1 MNQNE
6 YIKKLH
12 ELIDSSNQ
20 SYNSAIPGIQD
31 EIYKKLQLLLK
42 ELDTDASGNLKNSIA
57 NLKTIGSIKTEL
69 EKVILNKQLQANTTE
84 YANAFSEVAKLQ
96 NNYFRSIETEFTP
109 SKILDEIKSQSIT
122 ATIESLT
129 GAGLSYN
136 VIEPVQNILRTNIT
150 TGGSFSS
157 LMEQMRTFIVTS
169 PDNLGALERHV
180 KTTTTDALN
189 QFSRQYSQT
198 IAESLNYNW
207 FMYTGSLLETSREF
221 CIALVKKKYFH
232 KSEIPDIING
242 NFSPFEKSGNM
253 NPKTGLPK
261 GMVADTNPQNFYIYA
276 GGYGCGHAINP
287 VQDIVVPASIR
298 ALFD

>member
-1 MNQNE
+1 MEQSE

-12 ELIDSSNQ
+12 KLLDSSVE
-20 SYNSAIPGIQD
+20 SYNSSIPGIQD
-31 EIYKKLQLLLK
+31 EIYKKLQVLLK
-42 ELDTDASGNLKNSIA
+42 ELDTDANGNIKNSIA
-57 NLKTIGSIKTEL
+57 NLKTIGSIKSEL
-69 EKVILNKQLQANTTE
+69 EKVVLNKQLQSDTKD
-84 YANAFSEVAKLQ
+84 YINAFSEVAKLQ
-96 NNYFRSIETEFTP
+96 NDYFRSIETEFTP
-109 SKILDEIKSQSIT
+109 SKLLDEIKNQSIS

-129 GAGLSYN
+129 GAGLSFN

-198 IAESLNYNW
+198 VSDSLNYKW

-261 GMVADTNPQNFYIYA
+261 GMVEDTNPQNFFIYA
-276 GGYGCGHAINP
+276 GGYGCGHAVSP
-287 VQDIVVPASIR
+287 VNDEVVPASLR

>member
-1 MNQNE
+1 M
-6 YIKKLH
+6 
-12 ELIDSSNQ
+12 
-20 SYNSAIPGIQD
+20 PGIQN

-42 ELDTDASGNLKNSIA
+42 ELDTDASGNLKNSIT

-69 EKVILNKQLQANTTE
+69 EKVILNKQLKANTTE
-84 YANAFSEVAKLQ
+84 YADAFSQVAKLQ
-96 NNYFRSIETEFTP
+96 NDYFRSIETEFTP

-136 VIEPVQNILRTNIT
+136 VIEPVQSILRTNIT

-198 IAESLNYNW
+198 VSESLNYNW

-221 CIALVKKKYFH
+221 CKALVKKKYFH

-261 GMVADTNPQNFYIYA
+261 GMVENTNPQNFFIYA
-276 GGYGCGHAINP
+276 GGYGCGHQLSA

>member
-1 MNQNE
+1 M
-6 YIKKLH
+6 
-12 ELIDSSNQ
+12 
-20 SYNSAIPGIQD
+20 
-31 EIYKKLQLLLK
+31 
-42 ELDTDASGNLKNSIA
+42 
-57 NLKTIGSIKTEL
+57 
-69 EKVILNKQLQANTTE
+69 
-84 YANAFSEVAKLQ
+84 
-96 NNYFRSIETEFTP
+96 
-109 SKILDEIKSQSIT
+109 
-122 ATIESLT
+122 
-129 GAGLSYN
+129 
-136 VIEPVQNILRTNIT
+136 QNILRTNIT
-150 TGGSFSS
+150 TGGSFTS

-198 IAESLNYNW
+198 VAESLNYNW
-207 FMYTGSLLETSREF
+207 YMYTGSLLETSREF

-261 GMVADTNPQNFYIYA
+261 GMVEDTNPQNFFIYA
-276 GGYGCGHAINP
+276 GGYGCGHQISA

>member
-1 MNQNE
+1 MEQSE

-12 ELIDSSNQ
+12 KLLDSSVE
-20 SYNSAIPGIQD
+20 SYNSSIPGIQD
-31 EIYKKLQLLLK
+31 EIYKKLQVLLK
-42 ELDTDASGNLKNSIA
+42 ELDTDASGKIKNSIA
-57 NLKTIGSIKTEL
+57 NLKTIGSIKSEL
-69 EKVILNKQLQANTTE
+69 EKVVLNKQLQSDTKD
-84 YANAFSEVAKLQ
+84 YINAFSEVAKLQ
-96 NNYFRSIETEFTP
+96 NDYFRSIETEFTP
-109 SKILDEIKSQSIT
+109 SKLLDEIKNQSIS

-129 GAGLSYN
+129 GAGLTFN

-198 IAESLNYNW
+198 VSDSLNYKW
-207 FMYTGSLLETSREF
+207 YMYTGSLLETSREF

-261 GMVADTNPQNFYIYA
+261 GMVEDTNPQNFFIYA
-276 GGYGCGHAINP
+276 GGYGCGHAISAVN
-287 VQDIVVPASIR
+287 DEVVPASLR